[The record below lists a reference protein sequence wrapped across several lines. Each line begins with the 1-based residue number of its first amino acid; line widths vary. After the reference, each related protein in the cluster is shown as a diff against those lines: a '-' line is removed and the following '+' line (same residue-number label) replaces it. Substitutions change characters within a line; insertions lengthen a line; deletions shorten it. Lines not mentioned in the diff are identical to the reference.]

1 MVNGRRKGNNYEN
14 TICRALSLWLCE
26 DVGPATPLAQLPFR
40 RRSTSI
46 MPLDG
51 HWHGAGD
58 ILHRP
63 SADGLLPFCVEC
75 KAIEGWSL
83 DGWFSDRWVV
93 WSWWEQAARQAEQVG
108 LSPLLLCS
116 RSRKSDYAFLRESDA
131 SCLQLKR
138 TATLARPSGERVSV
152 VLLDELVQTPRQ
164 LLRGVL
170 PAKRSASASLTDSSG
185 STSSSRAKSGVR
197 SLTSSR
203 KRSPRA
209 AP

>member
-14 TICRALSLWLCE
+14 TICRALAAWLC
-26 DVGPATPLAQLPFR
+26 DGVTSSTPLAQLPFR

-75 KAIEGWSL
+75 KAIEGWTL

-93 WSWWEQAARQAEQVG
+93 WSWWEQATRQAEQVG

-116 RSRKSDYAFLRESDA
+116 RSRKADYAFLRESDA

-138 TATLARPSGERVSV
+138 TATLLRPSGERVSV
-152 VLLDELVQTPRQ
+152 VLLDELTQAPRH
-164 LLRGVL
+164 LVL
-170 PAKRSASASLTDSSG
+170 AVSQAKRSASASPTDSSG
-185 STSSSRAKSGVR
+185 STSSPPVKSGAR